1 MAAKS
6 RLCCC
11 NILALAAAL
20 LASLL
25 PAFAIADVTTPVLQ
39 INAEAASATITTQ
52 TLRGNISVLM
62 GSGGNIGVLDT
73 PNGKLMVDSGIAVSK
88 ERVSAALAAL
98 GPEPVNFVVNTH
110 YHWDHTDGN
119 AWLHA
124 TGTTI
129 AAHENTWK
137 RLESGTRVIDWGYTF
152 PPSEE
157 GALPTLKVQEGKDIA
172 FGDETVELRH
182 FGSGHTDTDLVV
194 YFRKADVLHMGD
206 IWWNGHY
213 PFIDYGA
220 GGSIDGM
227 IRWTNKCL
235 SMISART
242 VVIPGHGPVGDR
254 SQLVAYRD
262 MLVSVR
268 ESVARLKRKGKTL
281 AEVQAARPTAE
292 FDAQYGDFVIDP
304 AFFIQ
309 LVYTGV

>member
-1 MAAKS
+1 MRANS
-6 RLCCC
+6 RLCYRRM
-11 NILALAAAL
+11 LAVAAVLAMCI
-20 LASLL
+20 L
-25 PAFAIADVTTPVLQ
+25 PASAIADVTSPVLQ
-39 INAEAASATITTQ
+39 INADAASASITTQ
-52 TLRGNISVLM
+52 TLRGDVSVLM
-62 GSGGNIGVLDT
+62 GSGGNIGVLNT
-73 PNGKLMVDSGIAVSK
+73 PGGKLMVDSGIAVSK
-88 ERVSAALAAL
+88 QRLSAALAEL
-98 GPEPVNFVVNTH
+98 GPGPVKFVVDTH

-124 TGTTI
+124 MGATI
-129 AAHENTWK
+129 AAHENTLR

-152 PPSEE
+152 PPVAE
-157 GALPTLKVQEGKDIA
+157 GGLPALLIQDGKEIA
-172 FGDETVELRH
+172 FGDETIDIRH
-182 FGSGHTDTDLVV
+182 FGAGHTDTDLVV
-194 YFRKADVLHMGD
+194 YFTKADVLQMGD

-242 VVIPGHGPVGDR
+242 VIIPGHGPIGDR
-254 SQLVAYRD
+254 SQLIAYRD

-268 ESVARLKRKGKTL
+268 DSVARLKRKGKTL
-281 AEVQAARPTAE
+281 AEVQAAKPTAE

-304 AFFIQ
+304 AFFVQ